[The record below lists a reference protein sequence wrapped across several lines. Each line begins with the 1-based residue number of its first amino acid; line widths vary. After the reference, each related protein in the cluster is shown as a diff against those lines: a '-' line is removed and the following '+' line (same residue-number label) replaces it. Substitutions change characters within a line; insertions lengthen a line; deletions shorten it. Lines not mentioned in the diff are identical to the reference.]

1 MLEQLISLSTEQIV
15 LTSTILVLLGLFIWN
30 KYRYDAISVA
40 ALIFLVTISSSF
52 DLEIINVEQALE
64 GFANPA
70 VMTVALVLIISHG
83 LKNAGL
89 SALAGK
95 LLAGKQFS
103 EIQFML
109 LLLAVAATLSSFINN
124 IGAMAILLPLTVS
137 VCQKMEWHPAKFLM
151 PLAFACIL
159 GGMNT
164 LIGTPPNIIISNY
177 ALDNTGTAFN
187 FFDFSKVGL
196 AITICGILFVAFI
209 GNKLIFLRSIP
220 SNEPLINMKGYLFEV
235 VVNQGSSSVGLT
247 LYKFKKQ
254 AGEDI
259 EIIGVIS
266 ETGSVKKVQNN
277 MRIKEGQILVIK
289 SPPDEIGKILNL
301 FDFSIPEELHSFDE
315 ADLEEIEVLISPG
328 SRLIGRKYD
337 FFLKLAFEELNLL
350 GLWRKGTKYRTRL
363 TRETFK
369 AGDVLLLGVRDL
381 DDEEVKN
388 KINHL
393 GLMPVREREIE
404 VITSRSRLLKGLF
417 FFISSI
423 LLVAFDVLSPTIAF
437 LLCVLCFARIKIIDA
452 NFYRS
457 VEWPIIVM
465 LAAMI
470 PIGLAMQTTELSN
483 LIALNIKEFAPNI
496 NQAWILIIILV
507 ITMAVSDIINNAATA
522 VIMAPIAYQIAL
534 SNPAYDVNAF
544 LMVVAIGASCAF
556 LTPIGHQCN
565 TVVMGPGNYKFTDYW
580 RMGLPLEIIIVAIAI
595 PMILFVWS

>member
-1 MLEQLISLSTEQIV
+1 MLELLTKDQIV
-15 LTSTILVLLGLFIWN
+15 LSFTILILLGLFIWN
-30 KYRYDAISVA
+30 KYRYDAISIA
-40 ALIFLVTISSSF
+40 ALVFLVAISSIPN
-52 DLEIINVEQALE
+52 LELNIISKDDALD

-95 LLAGKQFS
+95 ILAGRQFT
-103 EIQFML
+103 EIQFL
-109 LLLAVAATLSSFINN
+109 LCLLAVAATLSSFINN

-164 LIGTPPNIIISNY
+164 LIGTPPNIIISEY
-177 ALDNTGTAFN
+177 AYQETGAGFN

-209 GNKLIFLRSIP
+209 GNKLIFLRAIP
-220 SNEPLINMKGYLFEV
+220 SDEPLINLKGYMFEV
-235 VVNQGSSSVGLT
+235 EVNEGSSSAGLT
-247 LYKFKKQ
+247 LYKFKEQ

-259 EIIGVIS
+259 EIMGVIS

-301 FDFSIPEELHSFDE
+301 FDFSIPDELHGIDE

-337 FFLKLAFEELNLL
+337 FFQKLAFEELNLL

-381 DDEEVKN
+381 DDEEVKG

-393 GLMPVREREIE
+393 GLMPIREREIE
-404 VITSRSRLLKGLF
+404 VISSRSRLLKGLV

-423 LLVAFDVLSPTIAF
+423 LAVAFGVLSPTISF
-437 LLCVLCFARIKIIDA
+437 LLCVLCFARIKIIDS

-470 PIGLAMQTTELSN
+470 PIGMAMQSTGLSGLIASSISN
-483 LIALNIKEFAPNI
+483 LAPNLG
-496 NQAWILIIILV
+496 QAWILIIILV
-507 ITMAVSDIINNAATA
+507 ITMAVSDIVNNAATA
-522 VIMAPIAYQIAL
+522 VIMAPISYEIAL
-534 SNPAYDVNAF
+534 NFGYDVNAF

-580 RMGLPLEIIIVAIAI
+580 RMGLPLEILIVAIAI
-595 PMILFVWS
+595 PMILFVWA